1 MCTSHNGQAKVV
13 AFAFITMLA
22 ASQIQAQTASEDP
35 LWELSVGAKVA
46 HYPKYMGS
54 KNSETLVLPLIEGYM
69 VLAESTTLFSS
80 DFTLGLDWQITQPI
94 NVGLLATGRLGR
106 DSSDTNVL
114 AGMDDIDDTL
124 EIGGYITWEMHP
136 AFVMDLVFLS
146 DVGNTYEGWL
156 AELTA
161 RWRSIVV
168 SDSIAV
174 VTSATLTYGDAR
186 FNDTY
191 YGVDPNEVCTN
202 RPVYRAD
209 AGVNQAELSIEL
221 QYSPVK
227 HWRLSGSL
235 DLYQFYGDAAD
246 SPIVEKKTQLVP
258 TLSARYVF

>member
-1 MCTSHNGQAKVV
+1 MRTNPNRQAKVV

-22 ASQIQAQTASEDP
+22 ASQIQAQTASEDE

-54 KNSETLVLPLIEGYM
+54 KNSETLVLPLIEGYL
-69 VLAESTTLFSS
+69 VLGESTTLFSS

-94 NVGLLATGRLGR
+94 STGLLATGRLGR
-106 DSSDTNVL
+106 DSSDSKVL

-124 EIGGYITWEMHP
+124 EIGAYITWEMHP
-136 AFVMDLVFLS
+136 TFAMDLAVLT
-146 DVGNTYEGWL
+146 DTGNTYKGWL

-161 RWRSIVV
+161 RWGYIVV
-168 SDSIAV
+168 SDSIVV

-191 YGVDPNEVCTN
+191 YGVDPDEVSTN
-202 RPVYRAD
+202 RLAYRAD

-235 DLYQFYGDAAD
+235 DLYQLYGDAAD
-246 SPIVEKKTQLVP
+246 SPIVENKTQFVP
-258 TLSARYVF
+258 TLSASYVF

>member
-1 MCTSHNGQAKVV
+1 MCVNPNRQAKARAVV
-13 AFAFITMLA
+13 FFTVFA
-22 ASQIQAQTASEDP
+22 ASQIHAQTANEDQ
-35 LWELSVGAKVA
+35 LWELPVGAKVA
-46 HYPKYMGS
+46 YYPKYMGS

-69 VLAESTTLFSS
+69 VLGESTTLFSS

-94 NVGLLATGRLGR
+94 STGLLATGRLGR
-106 DSSDTNVL
+106 DSSDSKVL
-114 AGMDDIDDTL
+114 TGMDDIDDTL
-124 EIGGYITWEMHP
+124 EIGAYITWEMHP
-136 AFVMDLVFLS
+136 TFAMDLALLA
-146 DVGNTYEGWL
+146 DAGNTYEGWL

-161 RWRSIVV
+161 RWRYVVASEFIV
-168 SDSIAV
+168 V
-174 VTSATLTYGDAR
+174 VTSASLTYGDAGY
-186 FNDTY
+186 NDIY
-191 YGVDPNEVCTN
+191 YGVDPNEVGSN

>member
-1 MCTSHNGQAKVV
+1 MCTSHHGQAKVV

-22 ASQIQAQTASEDP
+22 ASQIQAQTASEDE
-35 LWELSVGAKVA
+35 LWELSFGAKVA

-54 KNSETLVLPLIEGYM
+54 KNSATLVLPLIEGYM
-69 VLAESTTLFSS
+69 VLGESTTLFSS
-80 DFTLGLDWQITQPI
+80 DFTLGLDWQFTEPI
-94 NVGLLATGRLGR
+94 SAGLLSTGRLGR
-106 DSSDTNVL
+106 DSSDSKVL
-114 AGMDDIDDTL
+114 VGMDDIDDTL
-124 EIGGYITWEMHP
+124 EVGVYVAWEMYP
-136 AFVMDLVFLS
+136 TFAMDLAVLT
-146 DVGNTYEGWL
+146 DAGNTYEGWL

-168 SDSIAV
+168 SDSIVV

-191 YGVDPNEVCTN
+191 YGVDPNEVSTN

-221 QYSPVK
+221 HYSPVK

-235 DLYQFYGDAAD
+235 DLYQLYGDAAN
-246 SPIVEKKTQLVP
+246 SPIVENKTQLVP
-258 TLSARYVF
+258 TLSASYVF

>member
-1 MCTSHNGQAKVV
+1 
-13 AFAFITMLA
+13 
-22 ASQIQAQTASEDP
+22 
-35 LWELSVGAKVA
+35 
-46 HYPKYMGS
+46 
-54 KNSETLVLPLIEGYM
+54 M
-69 VLAESTTLFSS
+69 VLGESTTLFSS
-80 DFTLGLDWQITQPI
+80 DFTLGLDWQIAQSI
-94 NVGLLATGRLGR
+94 NTGLLATGRLGR
-106 DSSDTNVL
+106 DSSDSKAL

-124 EIGGYITWEMHP
+124 ELGGYITWEMHP
-136 AFVMDLVFLS
+136 AFAMELAVLTDA
-146 DVGNTYEGWL
+146 GNTYEGWL

-161 RWRSIVV
+161 RWGYFVV
-168 SDSIAV
+168 SDSIVV

-191 YGVDPNEVCTN
+191 YGVDPNEVSTN

-258 TLSARYVF
+258 TLSASYVF